1 MQIPVTRYHALRFS
15 WILTQRGQ
23 AHADSLRRLRFA
35 LEEMACELGFP
46 SPLTERDFS
55 PTLKRSGLPPGR
67 GERGCEGDER
77 DPQPASCSPQT
88 EGSAMTGQRDQTE
101 RSPHPNPLSSNG

>member
-67 GERGCEGDER
+67 GECGRRGGKR
-77 DPQPASCSPQT
+77 DPRTCLTFSPT